1 MKKKSVKNLIL
12 RAIIFIFVVVLI
24 VCLPSV
30 NIIQNN
36 ELNKIYSV
44 FLGSK
49 SKYQGIIEIWNIDSF
64 EGGTKSKT
72 ELLNEISKQFQK
84 ENKGLYFLVRNL
96 SESECVNLMS
106 AGELPDLISCSFGVA
121 ENFKDKV
128 KAFSGSANSIEDS
141 AKIAGQVAENQMA
154 VAWCKSSYYIIS
166 TKDRLEKSGIE
177 KIENIKLSN
186 LVMSQGYVV
195 KNKNKEKTVYSVSM
209 GHDKYLMP
217 EKAVQTYNKQGVNL
231 ISNYSFDAE
240 KLKQTPYS
248 AYCDFVAGKS
258 TMLVGTKRDVFR
270 MQNREK
276 NGKVSDVI
284 YEQVLSFSD
293 LIQFMMISKNL
304 TGDKLFYAEKFI
316 EFLTSKKAQ
325 DVISK
330 SGLFSVLKNQK
341 IDDDLGVMQNITPQN
356 FSIYETNNI
365 FIEKFEIS
373 KLQKF
378 DISF

>member
-1 MKKKSVKNLIL
+1 
-12 RAIIFIFVVVLI
+12 
-24 VCLPSV
+24 
-30 NIIQNN
+30 
-36 ELNKIYSV
+36 
-44 FLGSK
+44 
-49 SKYQGIIEIWNIDSF
+49 
-64 EGGTKSKT
+64 
-72 ELLNEISKQFQK
+72 
-84 ENKGLYFLVRNL
+84 
-96 SESECVNLMS
+96 
-106 AGELPDLISCSFGVA
+106 
-121 ENFKDKV
+121 
-128 KAFSGSANSIEDS
+128 
-141 AKIAGQVAENQMA
+141 
-154 VAWCKSSYYIIS
+154 
-166 TKDRLEKSGIE
+166 
-177 KIENIKLSN
+177 
-186 LVMSQGYVV
+186 MSQGYVV
-195 KNKNKEKTVYSVSM
+195 KSKNKEKTVYSVSM

-217 EKAVQTYNKQGVNL
+217 EKALQTYNKQGVNL

-325 DVISK
+325 DVILK

-341 IDDDLGVMQNITPQN
+341 IDDDWGIMQNITPQN